1 MAERTIT
8 ALRAQERDS
17 QRVNVFIDGAFAIGV
32 SLTTLTR
39 EGLFVGKQL
48 DEAAWARLEASES
61 SDKALHAA
69 LRYLELRPR
78 SAAEVRERLR
88 QKGYA
93 PEPIAAAVE
102 RLIANGLIDDESFS
116 RFWVESRQRSR
127 PKGQL
132 ALRAELRQ
140 KGVDRD
146 TIEATL
152 NEHADPDGEHAQAE
166 ALARQNLHKY
176 AAAADRQSFQ
186 RRMGGFLMRRGF
198 TPNVVMPILSTLW
211 REVQSREEDAES

>member
-78 SAAEVRERLR
+78 SVAEVRERLR
-88 QKGYA
+88 QKGFA
-93 PEPIAAAVE
+93 PEPIAAAVA
-102 RLIANGLIDDESFS
+102 RLSESGLIDDASFS
-116 RFWVESRQRSR
+116 RLWVESRQRSR
-127 PKGQL
+127 PKGQF
-132 ALRAELRQ
+132 ALRAELRR
-140 KGVDRD
+140 KGIERD

-152 NEHADPDGEHAQAE
+152 AEQTSPESERTQAE
-166 ALARQNLHKY
+166 ALARQNLRKY
-176 AAAADRQSFQ
+176 AAAPDRQSFQ
-186 RRMGGFLMRRGF
+186 RRMGGFLQRRGF
-198 TPNVVMPILSTLW
+198 APDVVMSLVNQLW
-211 REVQSREEDAES
+211 RELQQNEENV